1 MTLQCGTGIE
11 LHGYG
16 ILQLSPD
23 GYVRL
28 TLEQFQA
35 IVLRH
40 LWSGLD
46 QEDSASLH
54 EGEGAILTRIT
65 GYTEWVSETV
75 PAISLGWDWQLQELS
90 GQARYF
96 RVGSQRSNIMLI
108 DSLEHDLGPI
118 QTDLLLGQSI
128 DKMAWQEVVKTQ
140 ITSGHAWQA
149 VNSDS

>member
-1 MTLQCGTGIE
+1 MTLQCGTGGIE

-16 ILQLSPD
+16 FLQLSPD

-46 QEDSASLH
+46 PEDPASLH
-54 EGEGAILTRIT
+54 EGAILTRIT

-75 PAISLGWDWQLQELS
+75 PAITLGWDWQLQELS
-90 GQARYF
+90 GQARYL
-96 RVGSQRSNIMLI
+96 RMGSPRSNIMLVEA
-108 DSLEHDLGPI
+108 LRNDLG
-118 QTDLLLGQSI
+118 
-128 DKMAWQEVVKTQ
+128 AVKTSKLLQ
-140 ITSGHAWQA
+140 VAIDETAWQA
-149 VNSDS
+149 AVHSHITELHA